1 MDIRETNSAKE
12 TKIRFLEE
20 KRVNKIEILI
30 IKE

>member
-1 MDIRETNSAKE
+1 MDIRETTSAKE